1 MTEPTNRETIETANA
16 LIAVAAAR
24 AIIDA
29 DPHLSPETKRAA
41 QLELDA
47 MLYKC
52 MSALTAREAQ

>member
-1 MTEPTNRETIETANA
+1 MTEPTNREHTKTADA
-16 LIAVAAAR
+16 LIAVAACR
-24 AIIDA
+24 TLIDA
-29 DPHLSPETKRAA
+29 DPRLSPETKRAA